1 MDFEIENRGNSRKKW
16 FQKAIIFQLPFL
28 MDLGS
33 ILEGLGGG
41 FGRLWGA
48 FCRPK
53 NRNFAQKD
61 SFKLNLDF

>member
-1 MDFEIENRGNSRKKW
+1 MDFEVENLEKSTKTCFENTCCFAYR
-16 FQKAIIFQLPFL
+16 FL
-28 MDLGS
+28 RHFGC

-41 FGRLWGA
+41 FGRFWGA